1 MNKVEFIYKEQPIFI
16 ACNLN
21 EKMNDIFNKFITKA
35 NIDKN
40 SIYFL
45 YKGKKIDENL
55 KLEELKG
62 NQIDI
67 KILVDTFVKWKKIIN
82 PKIIICPK
90 CGENSRIQ
98 IDKYKIKLYE
108 CKNGHEINN
117 ILLDEFENIEK
128 MDLTKIKCNVDNCE
142 KNKGN
147 TYNNEFYRCLKCKK
161 NLCPLCRTTHDK
173 KHDIIKY
180 EQINYIF
187 KIIMNIFISCSN
199 VHKSHNAIYM
209 FSYFSSISNLKEIS
223 KWNINNVTN
232 VISMLPKW
240 PSLSNYY
247 MNNINSNDK

>member
-1 MNKVEFIYKEQPIFI
+1 MNKVEFIYKGQPIFI

-21 EKMNDIFNKFITKA
+21 EKMNDIFNKFIAKA

-45 YKGKKIDENL
+45 YKGKKIDGNL

-62 NQIDI
+62 DQKDI
-67 KILVDTFVKWKKIIN
+67 KILVEKFDKSKIETNSIIN

-128 MDLTKIKCNVDNCE
+128 IDLTKIKCNVDNCE

-147 TYNNEFYRCLKCKK
+147 TYNNEF
-161 NLCPLCRTTHDK
+161 
-173 KHDIIKY
+173 
-180 EQINYIF
+180 
-187 KIIMNIFISCSN
+187 
-199 VHKSHNAIYM
+199 
-209 FSYFSSISNLKEIS
+209 
-223 KWNINNVTN
+223 
-232 VISMLPKW
+232 
-240 PSLSNYY
+240 
-247 MNNINSNDK
+247 